1 VGQQPKVQLNF
12 QQKLNSAQIE
22 ELSGTGVDILQV
34 QAVRSDGRKQ
44 RVIYSFGRGNEDGTF
59 EINSNNGLVRLQNP
73 QFIDFEARREFNLT
87 IIGHAAGSEN
97 LYAYTQ
103 CIISVQDKN
112 DNKPRFTQQVYFART
127 WEGNNKGTYVSQVV
141 AVDRDSI
148 ENERLYYQIVDGNL
162 DGAFA
167 IEQQY
172 SGIIKTNIVL
182 DREIRDHYD
191 LTVSVTDE
199 GTPPKTGYAKVVI
212 TIIDINDNRPQFPRA
227 QPIVISEAALPGS
240 RIGTI
245 QANDIDSH
253 PHLTYSFLK
262 GGNPLNAFSIDKF
275 SGVLSMAKKTRP

>member
-1 VGQQPKVQLNF
+1 MPVMLGVITSKQSLQPDDGRMFHLEILVNDGGVPSLSSTGLVEIRVGQQPSVQLNF
-12 QQKLNSAQIE
+12 QQNLYSAEIE
-22 ELSGTGVDILQV
+22 ELASTGVDILQV

-141 AVDRDSI
+141 AVDQDSI
-148 ENERLYYQIVDGNL
+148 EKERLYYQIVDGNL

-199 GTPPKTGYAKVVI
+199 
-212 TIIDINDNRPQFPRA
+212 
-227 QPIVISEAALPGS
+227 VISECF
-240 RIGTI
+240 I
-245 QANDIDSH
+245 
-253 PHLTYSFLK
+253 
-262 GGNPLNAFSIDKF
+262 
-275 SGVLSMAKKTRP
+275 VLWTFRTLLRS